1 MCVWVAYEQS
11 VVYMCYVYCVRPRH
25 ILCLHYMPLL
35 RRVMVTVY
43 CYWLIRQVMILRFP
57 IQRLTKNTRM
67 LRRLPFYVEYVFTKY
82 LKTQILKTL
91 VHGTFL
97 VENVF
102 FAFLLRYDDPNQLL
116 YLGYDYVRSNVVI
129 YTDNM
134 TLSVPCC
141 VVCVIIIV
149 SLSSPQV

>member
-1 MCVWVAYEQS
+1 
-11 VVYMCYVYCVRPRH
+11 
-25 ILCLHYMPLL
+25 
-35 RRVMVTVY
+35 
-43 CYWLIRQVMILRFP
+43 
-57 IQRLTKNTRM
+57 M

-116 YLGYDYVRSNVVI
+116 YLGYDYVRRNVVI

-149 SLSSPQV
+149 SLSSPQVWDNFVGYFVREYALLFNFAIILLIS

>member
-1 MCVWVAYEQS
+1 MGHVSSIPYIESAKKYQNVET
-11 VVYMCYVYCVRPRH
+11 VT
-25 ILCLHYMPLL
+25 ILC
-35 RRVMVTVY
+35 RICVY
-43 CYWLIRQVMILRFP
+43 KISKKRFFD
-57 IQRLTKNTRM
+57 K
-67 LRRLPFYVEYVFTKY
+67 
-82 LKTQILKTL
+82 L
-91 VHGTFL
+91 VHGTFF

-129 YTDNM
+129 YTDNL
-134 TLSVPCC
+134 TLSVLFC